1 MEFPSSLGSGF
12 CLHGVAAFGFGGVQ
26 KWEGALS
33 GILRPSEGKMKQPT
47 DGLQWPNG
55 LNTPAQ
61 TGVYTQ
67 YTQYSALLHN

>member
-12 CLHGVAAFGFGGVQ
+12 CLDGVAAFGFGSVQ
-26 KWEGALS
+26 KWDGALG

-55 LNTPAQ
+55 VNTPAQ
-61 TGVYTQ
+61 TGACTQ
-67 YTQYSALLHN
+67 YAALSHN